1 LPFLPLAAAMKE
13 KLQICHLVDFYS
25 EIGFS
30 LSIFFFFLKAKKIAQ
45 NYRSAIATVKEL
57 EIITNLPFLPLIAT
71 VKVGFSLSL
80 LYNIR

>member
-1 LPFLPLAAAMKE
+1 LAAAMKE

-30 LSIFFFFLKAKKIAQ
+30 LSNFFFLKAKKIAQ